1 MDLGLRDK
9 SVIVTG
15 GSRGIG
21 RATALCFADEGAH
34 VAICARGEDALRRTE
49 DELRGR
55 GVKVFASTCDV
66 ADQAALDAFI
76 DQARQALGRL
86 DVLVNNTS
94 AFGMPDTDEAWRA
107 GFEVDV
113 LAGVRATRK
122 VLPAFEES
130 GGGSVIFIS
139 STAALEAGAGPS
151 YSAMKAALISYSKN
165 LAVQLAEKNVRV
177 NCVAAGSIDFP
188 GGVWDQ
194 IRKANER
201 VRAKIW
207 CFVFD
212 DILLQDNTGLTP
224 RKTDGARR
232 LERIANQNNGFF
244 KIVTGSDLGN

>member
-9 SVIVTG
+9 AVIVTG

-49 DELRGR
+49 NELRGR

-113 LAGVRATRK
+113 LAGVHATRK

-177 NCVAAGSIDFP
+177 NCVAAGSIEFP

-194 IRKANER
+194 IRKANEALYES
-201 VRAKIW
+201 VRSTIPAGRLGTPEEVASAV
-207 CFVFD
+207 VFLASD
-212 DILLQDNTGLTP
+212 RASWITGVTLSV
-224 RKTDGARR
+224 DGSQHK
-232 LERIANQNNGFF
+232 AN
-244 KIVTGSDLGN
+244 L